1 MRRWLRL
8 TLPPDAWLGVFALAY
23 LVLEFVPRALGANS
37 HAGDGVVN
45 MAIVGYAAYRVV
57 AFHPIFLPDYRNW
70 LATTPWTARLP
81 LPVGPVHLVP
91 QDVIIVGLLAGLAH
105 QQHPALGI
113 LPLVLKF
120 LLVYELF
127 MTASFAVLHMPW
139 FAYLLG
145 FGLGLL
151 CLVWNST
158 IVALEVSVALYLIAL
173 FGLRKALV
181 NFASWNP
188 EWMAE
193 EHFQPRSLEK
203 MVERMKQNIL
213 GWPFDNIRA
222 KDVAAS
228 ISYRDGILLSL
239 LAGWWMF
246 VVLRRVGGGG
256 NLEPVYVLIGG
267 ISQFAVLGRL
277 GTYCWGYLPPIS
289 IWGRIFT
296 LRWIIPG
303 YDHVFLAPL
312 AGMLVTVFGIAAAHQ
327 WAVPVDAA
335 APAILALMWMTTLNL
350 GPSLKRWRLTGKHRM
365 SPAMLMMNSQSEV
378 KQL

>member
-8 TLPPDAWLGVFALAY
+8 TLPPDSWLGIFALAY
-23 LVLEFVPRALGANS
+23 LALEFLPNALGVNT

-45 MAIVGYAAYRVV
+45 VALIAYAAYRVV

-70 LATTPWTARLP
+70 LATTPWTSRLP

-91 QDVIIVGLLAGLAH
+91 QDVIIVGLVAGLAH

-113 LPLVLKF
+113 VPLVLKF
-120 LLVYELF
+120 LLFYELC
-127 MTASFAVLHMPW
+127 MAASFAILRMPW
-139 FAYLLG
+139 FAYLLA
-145 FGLGLL
+145 FGMGLL
-151 CLVWNST
+151 CLVWDST
-158 IVALEVSVALYLIAL
+158 IVALEVSVALYLISL
-173 FGLRKALV
+173 FGLRKALA

-188 EWMAE
+188 EWMAGE
-193 EHFQPRSLEK
+193 QFQPRSLEK
-203 MVERMKQNIL
+203 MVERARQNIL
-213 GWPFDNIRA
+213 GWPFDNIRT
-222 KDVAAS
+222 KDVAPS
-228 ISYRDGILLSL
+228 ISYRDGIMLSL
-239 LAGWWMF
+239 LSGWWMF
-246 VVLRRVGGGG
+246 VVLRRFAGVG

-267 ISQFAVLGRL
+267 IGQFAVLGRL

-296 LRWIIPG
+296 LRWVIWG

-312 AGMLVTVFGIAAAHQ
+312 AGLLVTVLGIAAAHN
-327 WAVPVDAA
+327 WSVPVDAA
-335 APAILALMWMTTLNL
+335 APAILALMWLMTLNL
-350 GPSLKRWRLTGKHRM
+350 GPSLKRWRLTGRHRM